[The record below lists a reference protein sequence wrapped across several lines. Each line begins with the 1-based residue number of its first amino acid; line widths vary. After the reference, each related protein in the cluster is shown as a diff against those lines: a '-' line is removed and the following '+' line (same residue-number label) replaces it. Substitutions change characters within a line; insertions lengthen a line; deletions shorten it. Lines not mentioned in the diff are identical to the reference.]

1 MKWRI
6 PPACAYFA
14 PATTTDLK
22 MTLIDQLHIE
32 QVTRINLLS
41 LVVDSERDGR
51 TGLMMSSSSS
61 GGCLKYEDDSLD
73 FVLVLLATMV
83 TNESAD
89 QSIHGSRQGLA
100 KGSKANKQ
108 VR

>member
-1 MKWRI
+1 
-6 PPACAYFA
+6 
-14 PATTTDLK
+14 

-51 TGLMMSSSSS
+51 TGLMMSSSS

-73 FVLVLLATMV
+73 FVLVLLVSMV

-89 QSIHGSRQGLA
+89 ESIHWSGHGQR
-100 KGSKANKQ
+100 K
-108 VR
+108 